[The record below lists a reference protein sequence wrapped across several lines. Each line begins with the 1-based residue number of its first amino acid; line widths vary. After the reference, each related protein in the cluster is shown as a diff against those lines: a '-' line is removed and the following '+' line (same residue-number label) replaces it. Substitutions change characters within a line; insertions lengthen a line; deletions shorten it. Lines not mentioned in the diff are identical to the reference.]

1 MPHRRLV
8 FLDLDGEQA
17 LDDLEQA
24 GDHLRFGEVLL
35 HFLLGEGVACLHQ
48 LLGGVGG
55 IPGLEVGQA
64 EFVAGESL
72 EFGNIFLGEGLGLLR
87 HVAQEVEHLCRRVGH
102 LGVQRDFGEVVETE
116 HGRFLSL
123 EFEDALDQRAVVPF
137 RLRVA
142 VVDFGG
148 ARRVGAVHAG
158 AQLAVVGVLHQRA
171 VGRRVQGEFPAL
183 DTRFFSGFAGGV
195 PGVVRQ
201 AGEQAFVGDDLGEG
215 VGRVEDVFRE
225 LGGDLRQLFHDRL
238 EARFLVFRQFSAAEA
253 EIADLVVDDLPAF
266 GGERGVFRALLERPV
281 LVEQLQVLA
290 ELGVEARNL
299 RQHLVVGLA
308 PGGHVVDRMQ
318 VADDTPGAAEPFQA
332 FAQGAGEVGPGGGR
346 AVGGQAVDQGAA
358 IGQQLGDRRFDM
370 FRLDQVE
377 AGQVGEIEQGI
388 GGCHGRRG

>member
-1 MPHRRLV
+1 M
-8 FLDLDGEQA
+8 
-17 LDDLEQA
+17 
-24 GDHLRFGEVLL
+24 
-35 HFLLGEGVACLHQ
+35 
-48 LLGGVGG
+48 
-55 IPGLEVGQA
+55 
-64 EFVAGESL
+64 
-72 EFGNIFLGEGLGLLR
+72 
-87 HVAQEVEHLCRRVGH
+87 
-102 LGVQRDFGEVVETE
+102 
-116 HGRFLSL
+116 
-123 EFEDALDQRAVVPF
+123 
-137 RLRVA
+137 
-142 VVDFGG
+142 
-148 ARRVGAVHAG
+148 
-158 AQLAVVGVLHQRA
+158 
-171 VGRRVQGEFPAL
+171 QGEFPAL

-225 LGGDLRQLFHDRL
+225 LGGKLRQLFHDRL
-238 EARFLVFRQFSAAEA
+238 EARLLVFRQFGAAET
-253 EIADLVVDDLPAF
+253 EIADLVIDDLLAF

-346 AVGGQAVDQGAA
+346 GVVGQAFDQGAA
-358 IGQQLGDRRFDM
+358 IGQQLRDRRFDV